1 MDRTRTHTTRWER
14 QHDAEHDRDSRQ
26 RRFGSRH
33 RSDSRQHRRD
43 SRRGQRDRRGQAH
56 TLEAVIGAL
65 LLIAA
70 LLFAMQATAVTP
82 LSASTSN
89 QNIENQQRAV
99 ASSLLATTAE
109 DGSLRETLLY
119 WNASEDPE
127 TNQPAGFIDSP
138 DDRQYYDNETDPT
151 TFLSTLN
158 QTLHERQVAY
168 NVKIRFHLV
177 DNSTGEPIGTGTQD
191 LVRMGRP
198 SDNAVTASRTITL
211 YDDDKLHHGTRL
223 DEIADDGDLEFYA
236 PQLSDDVVGNS
247 LVYNRVEV
255 RITTWRM

>member
-14 QHDAEHDRDSRQ
+14 QHDAE
-26 RRFGSRH
+26 
-33 RSDSRQHRRD
+33 SDSRRRRRSSSRRRSD

-56 TLEAVIGAL
+56 TLEAVIAAL

-119 WNASEDPE
+119 WNGSVDPE
-127 TNQPAGFIDSP
+127 TNQQVGFIGSP
-138 DDRQYYDNETDPT
+138 DAETSYTNETAPT
-151 TFLSTLN
+151 EFLSTLN
-158 QTLHERQVAY
+158 GTLHERQVAY
-168 NVKIRFHLV
+168 NINIRYERETADGSLET
-177 DNSTGEPIGTGTQD
+177 STQR
-191 LVRMGRP
+191 LVRMGQP
-198 SDNAVTASRTITL
+198 SDNAVTTSRTVTM
-211 YDDDKLHHGTRL
+211 YGDDELPDGTRL
-223 DEIADDGDLEFYA
+223 DEASDDEFYA
-236 PQLSDDVVGNS
+236 PQLSDDVVGDS
-247 LVYNRVEV
+247 LVYNRLEV
-255 RITTWRM
+255 RIVTWRM

>member
-119 WNASEDPE
+119 WNGSVDPE
-127 TNQPAGFIDSP
+127 TNQQVGFIGSP
-138 DDRQYYDNETDPT
+138 DAETSYTNETAPT
-151 TFLSTLN
+151 EFLSTLN
-158 QTLHERQVAY
+158 GTLHERQVAY
-168 NVKIRFHLV
+168 NINIRYERETADGSLET
-177 DNSTGEPIGTGTQD
+177 STQR
-191 LVRMGRP
+191 LVRMGQP
-198 SDNAVTASRTITL
+198 SDNAVTTSRTVTM
-211 YDDDKLHHGTRL
+211 YGDDELPDGTRL
-223 DEIADDGDLEFYA
+223 DEASDDEFYA
-236 PQLSDDVVGNS
+236 PQLSSDVVGES
-247 LVYNRVEV
+247 LVYNRLEV
-255 RITTWRM
+255 RIVTWRM

>member
-1 MDRTRTHTTRWER
+1 M
-14 QHDAEHDRDSRQ
+14 
-26 RRFGSRH
+26 
-33 RSDSRQHRRD
+33 
-43 SRRGQRDRRGQAH
+43 H

-109 DGSLRETLLY
+109 DGSLHETLLY
-119 WNASEDPE
+119 WNGSVDPE
-127 TNQPAGFIDSP
+127 TGQPVGFIGSP
-138 DDRQYYDNETDPT
+138 DDETYYTNETDPT
-151 TFLSTLN
+151 AFLSTLN
-158 QTLHERQVAY
+158 GTLHERQVAY
-168 NVKIRFHLV
+168 NVNIRYETADGDLET
-177 DNSTGEPIGTGTQD
+177 STQR

-198 SDNAVTASRTITL
+198 SDNAVTTSRAVTI
-211 YDDDKLHHGTRL
+211 YDDDRLTGDDNRRL
-223 DEIADDGDLEFYA
+223 DELGAGEFYAGDIADD
-236 PQLSDDVVGNS
+236 S
-247 LVYNRVEV
+247 LVYNRLEV